1 MFCSKSD
8 WNCNFPGE
16 LAFSPQYCIALFDH
30 SKTFSKH
37 CNSDPD
43 IDTLGACSHAY
54 RCHLIP
60 VCPWV
65 RKGFRGSERNVLW
78 IGSLL
83 AWLTPSLWC
92 FAGTVQKQDGAS
104 KHQQNSFYST
114 FHNSLHMR
122 PLSKEEYK
130 ATAITEKAVDDLIE
144 SPEFKEWAHSAA
156 ANYRISIAP
165 NEKRDEREEDE
176 IEQTADMESH
186 DYLPGK
192 HSVNR
197 RSLNQT

>member
-1 MFCSKSD
+1 
-8 WNCNFPGE
+8 
-16 LAFSPQYCIALFDH
+16 
-30 SKTFSKH
+30 
-37 CNSDPD
+37 
-43 IDTLGACSHAY
+43 
-54 RCHLIP
+54 
-60 VCPWV
+60 
-65 RKGFRGSERNVLW
+65 
-78 IGSLL
+78 
-83 AWLTPSLWC
+83 
-92 FAGTVQKQDGAS
+92 
-104 KHQQNSFYST
+104 
-114 FHNSLHMR
+114 MR

-130 ATAITEKAVDDLIE
+130 TTAITEKAVDDLIE

-176 IEQTADMESH
+176 IEQTADLESH